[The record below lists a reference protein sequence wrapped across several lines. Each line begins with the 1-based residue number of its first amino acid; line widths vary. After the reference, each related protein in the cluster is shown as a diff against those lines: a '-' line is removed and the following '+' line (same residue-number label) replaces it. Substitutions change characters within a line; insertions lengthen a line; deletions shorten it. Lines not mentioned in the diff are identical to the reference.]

1 MYLFT
6 LLSLFLVSYGYS
18 QTNDCSEQKSEIEKL
33 NTSNGKLN
41 SELTK
46 KDGVIESQVQEL
58 SKLKTQNNYFKETL
72 DLLNTPNSKEG
83 DKVMYR
89 INTVEGDLSVGI
101 ITITG
106 TIENLSIVKRWQ
118 SKKIKIIDLKGN
130 AYNGR
135 LRFNDGT
142 WSIAQLQKNIPIK
155 FTVTF
160 NKILEEAQVL
170 RALMFDM
177 YGANGKGHI
186 VTIKNLDVQWQ

>member
-1 MYLFT
+1 MNKHQLLTFLIFL
-6 LLSLFLVSYGYS
+6 LLSSSYG
-18 QTNDCSEQKSEIEKL
+18 QTDCSKLETNNQTLKSELDKK
-33 NTSNGKLN
+33 NGII
-41 SELTK
+41 
-46 KDGVIESQVQEL
+46 DSQAQEL

-72 DLLNTPNSKEG
+72 DLLNTTNSKEG
-83 DKVMYR
+83 DKVLYR
-89 INTVEGDLSVGI
+89 INSVEGNLSVGTI
-101 ITITG
+101 SITG

-130 AYNGR
+130 AYNGK

-142 WSIAQLQKNIPIK
+142 WSIAQFQKNIPIK

-160 NKILEEAQVL
+160 NKILEETQII

-186 VTIKNLDVQWQ
+186 VTLKNLEVQWQ